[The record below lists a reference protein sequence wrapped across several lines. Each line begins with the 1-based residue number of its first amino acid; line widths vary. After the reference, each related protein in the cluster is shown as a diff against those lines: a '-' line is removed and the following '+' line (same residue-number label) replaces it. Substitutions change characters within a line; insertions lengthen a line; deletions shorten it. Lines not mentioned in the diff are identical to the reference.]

1 MWIDEFVKLMFPT
14 NVKEMNVEKAME
26 LKLQNIPSAL
36 FKYRGF
42 NEFALDNLLNDTT
55 WLSSASNQ
63 NDPYDCAL
71 QLDTTNYL
79 QERTIQEVLS
89 LLPEYGFGAPAHTEE
104 KSFEDLVIKI
114 LEMNKPVDSQT
125 PEENS
130 TFVSFLKEVIHQ
142 QNEESIESYRKI
154 SQDGM
159 LISCFSE
166 VNNSILMWSHYA
178 VNHTGF
184 CIEYDFTKPQ
194 REKLITNI
202 LCPVIYQGS
211 LFDSTQ
217 YLIEALNNSENYN
230 NLSGIYMA
238 MIKSMEWEY
247 EKEWRLILSMGTPSG
262 FNRPLFRPEAVYLG
276 AKISDEHKKEIVRI
290 AKHKEIAVFQMKMMN
305 REFKLVPEQIL

>member
-1 MWIDEFVKLMFPT
+1 MWIDEFTRLMFPT
-14 NVKEMNVEKAME
+14 NVNEMNLEEAMK

-42 NEFALDNLLNDTT
+42 NKFALDNLLNDTT

-71 QLDTTNYL
+71 QLDTTSYL

-89 LLPEYGFGAPAHTEE
+89 LLPEYGFGTPPNSEK
-104 KSFEDLVIKI
+104 KSFEDIVTGI
-114 LEMNKPVDSQT
+114 LEINKPGDKQN
-125 PEENS
+125 PEGNS
-130 TFVSFLKEVIHQ
+130 TFVSFLKEVIQQ
-142 QNEESIESYRKI
+142 QNEKSIERFRGI

-184 CIEYDFTKPQ
+184 CIEYDFIKPQ

-202 LCPVIYQGS
+202 LCPVIYQDT

-217 YLIEALNNSENYN
+217 YFIEALNNGENYN

-238 MIKSMEWEY
+238 MIKSMEWKY
-247 EKEWRLILSMGTPSG
+247 EKEWRLILPMGTSSG

-276 AKISDEHKKEIVRI
+276 AKISDEHKQEIMKI